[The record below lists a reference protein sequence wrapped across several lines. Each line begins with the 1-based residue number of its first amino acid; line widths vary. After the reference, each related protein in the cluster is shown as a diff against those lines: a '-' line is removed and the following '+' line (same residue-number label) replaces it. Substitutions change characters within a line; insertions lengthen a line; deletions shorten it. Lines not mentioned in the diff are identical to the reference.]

1 MAAEKPGSPEI
12 FQRPGMG
19 REPAVTTVP
28 GETGSE
34 NNFQVF
40 FCHGKTERF
49 FLLKTFFSASGRYL
63 FVFFLQ
69 ENLAVIFSFSNLR
82 AMSRSS

>member
-28 GETGSE
+28 GETESE

-40 FCHGKTERF
+40 FLPWKDR
-49 FLLKTFFSASGRYL
+49 TFFFSSQD
-63 FVFFLQ
+63 FLQ
-69 ENLAVIFSFSNLR
+69 CKWKILMFR
-82 AMSRSS
+82 ATPSLQDGRQRGVLTL